1 MKPERKKEIR
11 SLVHTV
17 PTLIKAHMVNQAFET
32 EKVIAA
38 TFDLS
43 DQFLEI
49 VGGKIPQNHIEKV
62 QEVYSDLMYKSFNV
76 GLKSGEVK
84 AKSVSLD
91 KNLSGPQLDHELEI
105 KMPMYFGVKQDL
117 MLMFKEQLGDIL
129 DTVPDIKENL
139 ALQFEKDVEGAYREG
154 LKEFLSLDAP
164 VENNNDEVLD
174 EGADVVDE
182 DDVEIEVD
190 LDDDL
195 DELDEENEEND
206 GNEEEEEEDESALQ
220 EDLDMSFES
229 AEEEHVKATVVA
241 SALDATAATALKV
254 WEAYASED
262 LKELF
267 KEQSKA
273 GLHRD
278 NAQMVQGLSDWLVK
292 GNKAEFY
299 IPFESNVVSNEVD
312 KSVLNRLEQYAKL
325 LKNST
330 AEKVLRYSL
339 GLPVGKKA
347 KASVVSAEDKS
358 IANKLEAYTKLLK
371 NPMAEKVLRYT
382 LGLPVKKVSASVS
395 ENMVGTYHPEMLRNK
410 IISSIKSH
418 KIEAGINDFETIIVD
433 CVVSGI
439 NKMSEAKAL
448 RMLEKALDIKASNMN
463 AFDVKADVLAQKLD
477 DALQLPGDIV
487 FVNIDGDYCLTYNM
501 KPEDVSRIQGS
512 TKKKSN
518 LTNSDKSQIEALS
531 RLSKSKTIRDI
542 QRASEK
548 ASAHLKKILS
558 DIRFGKVG
566 IAEGSSKLRASL
578 EDVVADVFG
587 AEGINYYKQL
597 KRN

>member
-43 DQFLEI
+43 DPFLEI

-84 AKSVSLD
+84 TKSVEVD
-91 KNLSGPQLDHELEI
+91 KNLAGPELDHELDI

-117 MLMFKEQLGDIL
+117 MLMFKEQLGEIL

-154 LKEFLSLDAP
+154 LKEFLSLESP
-164 VENNNDEVLD
+164 VENTPNSDEEIID
-174 EGADVVDE
+174 EGTDVVDDSDE
-182 DDVEIEVD
+182 EIEVD

-195 DELDEENEEND
+195 DDLDADENVDDEED
-206 GNEEEEEEDESALQ
+206 DESALQ
-220 EDLDMSFES
+220 EDVDVSFDSVED
-229 AEEEHVKATVVA
+229 AEDEHVKATVVA

-254 WEAYASED
+254 WEAYASTD

-267 KEQSKA
+267 REQSKA

-278 NAQMVQGLSDWLVK
+278 NAQMVQGFSDWLVK
-292 GNKAEFY
+292 GNKAELY
-299 IPFESNVVSNEVD
+299 IPFESNVISNEVD

-330 AEKVLRYSL
+330 AEKVLRYTL
-339 GLPVGKKA
+339 GLPVSKKA

-358 IANKLEAYTKLLK
+358 IASKLEAYTKLLK
-371 NPMAEKVLRYT
+371 DPMAEKVLRYT
-382 LGLPVKKVSASVS
+382 LGLPIKKVSASVS
-395 ENMVGTYHPEMLRNK
+395 NMVGTYDPEMLRNK

-439 NKMSEAKAL
+439 DKMPEEKAL
-448 RMLEKALDIKASNMN
+448 RKLGKALDIKASSMN
-463 AFDVKADVLAQKLD
+463 AFEMKVDVLAQKLD

-501 KPEDVSRIQGS
+501 KPEDISRIQGS

-518 LTNSDKSQIEALS
+518 LTSSDRSQIEALS

-548 ASAHLKKILS
+548 ASAHIKKILS

-566 IAEGSSKLRASL
+566 IVEGSSKLRASL
-578 EDVVADVFG
+578 EEVIADVFG
-587 AEGINYYKQL
+587 VEGINYYKQL